1 MQVADKALADRVV
14 AGQAVAP
21 VAANRVVVEQ
31 VVAVAQVL
39 GYRNQDRIA
48 LHREFDYHSW
58 YKKEP

>member
-21 VAANRVVVEQ
+21 VAAHRVGVEQ

-39 GYRNQDRIA
+39 GYRTQRRIV
-48 LHREFDYHSW
+48 HPQEFDYHSW
-58 YKKEP
+58 YKKVP

>member
-21 VAANRVVVEQ
+21 VAAHRVVVEQ

-39 GYRNQDRIA
+39 DYRTMGNSVLPVESRC
-48 LHREFDYHSW
+48 HN
-58 YKKEP
+58 